1 MRAAVCMLLFTLWP
15 FSAVAETGH
24 PAASAAVLVA
34 GPVAATLTGPDQTA
48 ARNALAQYPDP
59 PDTGTPEPEPPKPE
73 LPKPDIPTPGAPKPD
88 SPKPG
93 LTEVAPERAELSPVN
108 VALVRRLGD
117 KTFGLSADERTA
129 AAAVYNQRA
138 EPLWTAGKG
147 LSPAGTAIVAELRRA
162 DDYGLPVQDIV
173 TTDLLSALPSQLPSG
188 DAGTSTLVLADTEIK
203 ITAAIFA
210 YAKSARG
217 GRIREPS
224 KQLATLIDRAPQI
237 LKPADVMA
245 RVTTASD
252 PAAALRGLNPQH
264 PEFEAL
270 RRAYVDLRGKAQ
282 TAAASRLGS
291 GPSLRPGDRHPHVA
305 IARRIMAAGAPA
317 PGQGAATVASA
328 AVEPADL
335 DVYDVDFANAVRA
348 FQTSTGLMPAD
359 GIIGRKT
366 RVAIDGLAG
375 ERGPSARELL
385 VNMEQWRWMPDD
397 LGATRVEVNIP
408 EFTIRLIKNEK
419 VVFSEPVVVG
429 EVDKQTPLFSDR
441 LQTIVLRPDW
451 ILPESV
457 KVREAIP
464 SLLGRGDFFKRY
476 GLRVKRGQ
484 TNVEPRS
491 VDWYSANQRIY
502 TFYQPPGE
510 TNALGQVKFLFPNKH
525 AVYFHDTPGKS
536 LFDKRERTFSRG
548 CIRVRNPVTLAALI
562 LGPDRGWTAQNVTD
576 LVERGPDD
584 NRVALGTPIPIHI
597 TYFTVVA
604 GEGGKLKKLK
614 DIYGHDKR
622 ISLALDG
629 RWSDIDVPE
638 NHLAPIEDRE
648 FEWRVSST
656 IQPRRPSEAQRRT
669 SQYQT
674 NPVENFFQSL
684 FGQ

>member
-1 MRAAVCMLLFTLWP
+1 MRAAACMLLFTLCP
-15 FSAVAETGH
+15 LSAAAETR
-24 PAASAAVLVA
+24 PPTVSAAVAMASPVAAPVA
-34 GPVAATLTGPDQTA
+34 GPDPTA
-48 ARNALAQYPDP
+48 ARNAVSQYPDP

-73 LPKPDIPTPGAPKPD
+73 VPKPDIPTPGAPKPD
-88 SPKPG
+88 TPKPG
-93 LTEVAPERAELSPVN
+93 LTELAPERAEPSPVIFT
-108 VALVRRLGD
+108 LVRRLGS
-117 KTFGLSADERTA
+117 KTFGLTADEQTA
-129 AAAVYNQRA
+129 AAAIYNQRA
-138 EPLWTAGKG
+138 EPLWTNSKG

-162 DDYGLPVQDIV
+162 DDYGLPVKDIV
-173 TTDLLSALPSQLPSG
+173 ATDLLSALPSQLASG
-188 DAGTSTLVLADTEIK
+188 DAGPSPLMLADTEIK
-203 ITAAIFA
+203 ITAAIFE

-305 IARRIMAAGAPA
+305 IARRIMAARAPA
-317 PGQGAATVASA
+317 TGPGVAAGPVAA
-328 AVEPADL
+328 IAPADL
-335 DVYDVDFANAVRA
+335 DVYDPDFATAVRA
-348 FQTSTGLMPAD
+348 FQTSSGLIPAD

-366 RVAIDGLAG
+366 RAAIDGLAG

-408 EFTIRLIKNEK
+408 EFTIRLIKNGK

-484 TNVEPRS
+484 TSVDPRS
-491 VDWYSANQRIY
+491 VDWYSANQRVY
-502 TFYQPPGE
+502 TFYQPPGQ
-510 TNALGQVKFLFPNKH
+510 TNALGKVKFLFPNKH

-548 CIRVRNPVTLAALI
+548 
-562 LGPDRGWTAQNVTD
+562 
-576 LVERGPDD
+576 
-584 NRVALGTPIPIHI
+584 
-597 TYFTVVA
+597 
-604 GEGGKLKKLK
+604 
-614 DIYGHDKR
+614 
-622 ISLALDG
+622 
-629 RWSDIDVPE
+629 
-638 NHLAPIEDRE
+638 
-648 FEWRVSST
+648 
-656 IQPRRPSEAQRRT
+656 
-669 SQYQT
+669 
-674 NPVENFFQSL
+674 
-684 FGQ
+684 